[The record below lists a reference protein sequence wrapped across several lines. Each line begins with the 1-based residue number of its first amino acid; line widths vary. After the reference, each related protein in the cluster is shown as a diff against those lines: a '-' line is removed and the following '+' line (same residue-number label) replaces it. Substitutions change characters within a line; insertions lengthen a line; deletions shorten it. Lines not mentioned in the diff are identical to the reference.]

1 MALGPFLR
9 VNGVAYENIKLPYA
23 LIGDTFPLNTL
34 RSPDRYNLLLP
45 LALAMLVAFGA
56 KDVLNRLERPRTT
69 ITGWSVSW
77 RADPL

>member
-9 VNGVAYENIKLPYA
+9 VNGVSYENIALPYA

-45 LALAMLVAFGA
+45 LALAVLVAYGC
-56 KDVLNRLERPRTT
+56 K
-69 ITGWSVSW
+69 
-77 RADPL
+77 